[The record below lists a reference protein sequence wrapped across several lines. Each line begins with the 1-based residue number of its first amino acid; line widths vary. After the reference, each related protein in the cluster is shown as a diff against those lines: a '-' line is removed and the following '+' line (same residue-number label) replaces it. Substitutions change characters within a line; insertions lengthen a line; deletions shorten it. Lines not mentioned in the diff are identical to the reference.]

1 MTNKATSAQHVTK
14 RGIDLLDDPLLN
26 KGAAFPESERDAF
39 GVRGLVPPHVETLE
53 DQCAR
58 AKSALDEVDA
68 PIQKYL
74 RLRQMQD
81 DNEVLFYKLISEH
94 LTEILPLIYTPTV
107 GEGCEEFSR
116 HWEHPRGLFLSPP
129 DQSKLDDIFAD
140 PRFDEVEVIVVSD
153 GERILGLGDQGAN
166 GMGIPIGKLSLY
178 TACGGIEPSRT
189 LPILLDT
196 GTDNEERR
204 NDPRYIGWRHER
216 VRGKEYD
223 EFVEAFV
230 CAVKKRWPHVL
241 LQWEDFA
248 RANALR
254 LLERYKDRLCTF
266 NDDVQGTAAV
276 AAGTLLAASKAKGEG
291 LSDQVVV
298 IFGAG
303 SAGCGIGR
311 LILRLMQDEGLSEA
325 EARARFYAMDA
336 NGLVLDDADLQGFQ
350 KPFARSRDD
359 ISDWGCADKDR
370 IDLIDVLR
378 NIKATVLLGTS
389 GQAGAFDK
397 SCVTEM
403 AAKVERPI
411 ILPLSNPVSKS
422 EARPQDIVDWT
433 DGKAMIGTGSPFDPV
448 KVGGKTYTVD
458 QTNNAYVFPGV
469 GLGVLAAR
477 ASRVSEQMFVA
488 AAKALAQTAQTS
500 TEGPGHM
507 LQPTSELRRVAVE
520 IAKAVAR
527 SAVAEGLAVA
537 QAVGGAALEDE
548 VEARMWH
555 PVYREFKTE

>member
-1 MTNKATSAQHVTK
+1 MTNKTNSAQRVTK

-26 KGAAFPESERDAF
+26 KGTAFREDERDAF

-58 AKSALDEVDA
+58 AKIALDEVDV

-140 PRFDEVEVIVVSD
+140 PRFDAVEVIVVSD

-178 TACGGIEPSRT
+178 TACGGIDPNKT

-196 GTDNEERR
+196 GTDNEDRR
-204 NDPRYIGWRHER
+204 NDPRYIGWRHAR
-216 VRGKEYD
+216 VRGEEYD
-223 EFVEAFV
+223 DFVEAFV
-230 CAVKKRWPHVL
+230 TAVKKRWPHVL

-248 RANALR
+248 RGNALR
-254 LLERYKDRLCTF
+254 LLERYKDHLCTF

-291 LSDQVVV
+291 LGDQVVV

-336 NGLVLDDADLQGFQ
+336 NGLVLDDADLQDFQ

-359 ISDWGCADKDR
+359 IADWKCADKDR

-389 GQAGAFDK
+389 GQAGAFDQ
-397 SCVTEM
+397 SCITEM
-403 AAKVERPI
+403 ASKVERPV

-448 KVGGKTYTVD
+448 KIGGKSYTVD

-477 ASRVSEQMFVA
+477 ATRVSEQMFVA
-488 AAKALAQTAQTS
+488 AAKALAQTAKTS

-507 LQPTSELRRVAVE
+507 LPPTSELRRVAVE

-527 SAVAEGLAVA
+527 SAVAEGLAEA
-537 QAVGGAALEDE
+537 QAVGGAALDDE

-555 PVYREFKTE
+555 PVYRDFKAE